1 MTKIKIYPIDTNISG
16 SDKWIGTDAE
26 TSNRTKNFT
35 VSALADYF
43 NNASQINLSNSL
55 KFKYDTVE
63 VGDSRASGSFSFA
76 SEVGATVNFSDIS
89 NLLFHQSTSNGK
101 YVVELMDALSGNIVM
116 ISKVDDPNKFGFYK
130 ITSYAQNATETEF
143 YDTSLTYLEG
153 NGAIEEDEYYFVSLL
168 QFDALSDSD
177 KHYAHTQS
185 VASATWS
192 ISHNLGKFPSVTVV
206 VSTGQKGY
214 GDVNYI
220 DENNLTISFKGA
232 ESGKAYMN

>member
-16 SDKWIGTDAE
+16 SDKWIGTDAD

-35 VSALADYF
+35 VSGLSDYF
-43 NNASQINLSNSL
+43 NSASSINLSNSI
-55 KFKYDTVE
+55 KFKYDTVA
-63 VGDSRASGSFSFA
+63 VGDSRSGGSFSFA
-76 SEVGATVNFSDIS
+76 SEVGPTVNFSDIS
-89 NLLFHQSTSNGK
+89 NLLFHQNTSNGK
-101 YVVELMDALSGNIVM
+101 YVVELMDSFNGNIVM
-116 ISKVDDPNKFGFYK
+116 ISKVDDPNKFAFYK
-130 ITSYAQNATETEF
+130 ITSYSQNSLETEF
-143 YDTSLTYLEG
+143 YDTVLNYIDG
-153 NGAIEEDEYYFVSLL
+153 NGAIEEDQYYFVSLL

-185 VASATWS
+185 VASTTWS
-192 ISHNLGKFPSVTVV
+192 VNHGLGKFPSVTVV

-220 DENNLTISFKGA
+220 DENNLTISFNGA

>member
-55 KFKYDTVE
+55 KFKYDTVA
-63 VGDSRASGSFSFA
+63 VGDSRAGGSFSFA

-89 NLLFHQSTSNGK
+89 DLLFHQNTSNGK
-101 YVVELMDALSGNIVM
+101 YVVELMESFNGNIVM

-130 ITSYAQNATETEF
+130 ITSYAQNVTETEF
-143 YDTSLTYLEG
+143 YDTSLTYIDG
-153 NGAIEEDEYYFVSLL
+153 NGFIEEDEYYFVSLL
-168 QFDALSDSD
+168 QFDALNDTD

-192 ISHNLGKFPSVTVV
+192 VNHNLGKYPSVTVV
-206 VSTGQKGY
+206 LSTGQKGY
-214 GDVNYI
+214 GDVTYV